1 MDSTMS
7 DGFFSQPG
15 VGVRAS
21 GLSKNYHTAAEEI
34 HALREV
40 DWDVEPGQAV
50 AIMGPSGCGKT
61 TLLNLIG
68 GLDTPTS
75 GRVTVSGK
83 DVSTLSRAER
93 SDLRRDHVGFIFQSY
108 NLIPVLSAAENV
120 EFVLELQGVSAKE
133 RRERSEALLER
144 VGLGD
149 MAQKRP
155 LEMSGGQQQRVA
167 VARAIASQPRVI
179 LADEPTAN
187 LDSTTATNLLDLM
200 HSLNQDEGITFLFSS
215 HDPLVLDRAERR
227 ILLHDGRIESE
238 EQGSRNR

>member
-1 MDSTMS
+1 MSILRAVSVDKVYSTRGIETQALS
-7 DGFFSQPG
+7 SINLSIEAGEFS
-15 VGVRAS
+15 
-21 GLSKNYHTAAEEI
+21 
-34 HALREV
+34 AL
-40 DWDVEPGQAV
+40 A
-50 AIMGPSGCGKT
+50 GPSGSGKT
-61 TLLNLIG
+61 TLLNLLG
-68 GLDTPTS
+68 ALDIPTAGQILLEDEDLAS
-75 GRVTVSGK
+75 
-83 DVSTLSRAER
+83 LSPAAL
-93 SDLRRDHVGFIFQSY
+93 SDRRLHKLGFVFQAY

-155 LEMSGGQQQRVA
+155 LEMSGGQQQRIA

-187 LDSTTATNLLDLM
+187 LDSATATNLLDLM

-215 HDPLVLDRAERR
+215 HDPLVLDRAKRR
-227 ILLHDGRIESE
+227 ILLHDGQIESE
-238 EQGSRNR
+238 EQGSRNT